1 MKLKH
6 LIFTGIAAMTFAA
19 APITA
24 SAHSAVFADTAGTVG
39 TGSWET
45 IDDVLWDV
53 HVEHDCDVMIKT
65 TNDLEGM
72 TIRNYADAYYE
83 EWHGD
88 KEEDGILLVVSM
100 DTREY
105 FILTSG
111 SCIYSFTDAGL
122 DYIEAQIVPDMS
134 AGDYE
139 TAFLEFAELCDDFL
153 VQAASGQPYDGNRM
167 PKEPFNVGMSLLI
180 ALGVGLAA
188 GGIGLLFLFGNLKS
202 VRQQHGAADY
212 TKPNSFRLENQRDLF
227 LYRKVRR
234 EEKEDDDDNKRGSST
249 FTGGSGDTRGGS
261 GGTF

>member
-1 MKLKH
+1 MKLKT
-6 LIFTGIAAMTFAA
+6 LILTAMAAVCSI

-24 SAHSAVFADTAGTVG
+24 SAHSAVFADTAGTVE
-39 TGSWET
+39 TGDWEP
-45 IDDVLWDV
+45 IDDALWDV

-65 TNDLEGM
+65 TDDLEGM
-72 TIRNYADAYYE
+72 SVKNYADAYYE
-83 EWHGD
+83 EWHDD

-122 DYIEAQIVPDMS
+122 DYIEARIVPDMS
-134 AGDYE
+134 DGDYKA
-139 TAFLEFAELCDDFL
+139 AFLEFAELCDDFL
-153 VQAASGQPYDGNRM
+153 VQAASGRPYDGSHM
-167 PKEPFNVGMSLLI
+167 PKEPFNVGLSLLI
-180 ALGVGLAA
+180 AIGVGLAA
-188 GGIGLLFLFGNLKS
+188 GGIGLLILFGNLKS
-202 VRQQHGAADY
+202 VHQQHGAADY
-212 TKPNSFRLENQRDLF
+212 TVPNSFRLNTQRDIF

-234 EEKEDDDDNKRGSST
+234 EEKPDDDEKRGSST